1 MKCDG
6 CGCYVGWCQC
16 YAEEEAV
23 RAKAEEAFI
32 IKYGAFITGQKAARE
47 AAEAAEKPRRDAALK
62 VAAEALFKDEEEAA
76 ARIAG
81 RWMPKWPTKEAE
93 EASKWL
99 TDITFAPDG
108 TLNRRRT
115 SWYARMLVNAFN
127 ARGCTGCCL

>member
-6 CGCYVGWCQC
+6 CGSNSGWCHC
-16 YAEEEAV
+16 DDEWFLAL
-23 RAKAEEAFI
+23 RAKRKPFKTDLNQAV
-32 IKYGAFITGQKAARE
+32 RE
-47 AAEAAEKPRRDAALK
+47 AAEATEKHGRDALNSALK